1 MFPSTSPGCGRWG
14 GWMSSPSSTP
24 PPTPAGLRAVI
35 VDEWALYRQGVA
47 SVLRNLGIEVV
58 GEAAGAS
65 DGMMRLWAARPDL
78 LVAGSPAHSRL
89 PELVAE
95 AKKAYPELRVLA
107 LLPVSEAGK
116 VRPVLSSGADA
127 VLTRLSSPEE
137 LESAVRKVAAGERV
151 VAAAALTV
159 LVGTPTKAADGPT
172 SAHPLTVKERE
183 VLDLLAKGLSNREI
197 AGTLVIS
204 TATVKSHLAHIYE
217 KLGAKNRQDAV
228 GRAIEQGLLG

>member
-1 MFPSTSPGCGRWG
+1 MSPP
-14 GWMSSPSSTP
+14 SSPPSVP
-24 PPTPAGLRAVI
+24 LAGLRAVI

-58 GEAAGAS
+58 GEAAGAG
-65 DGMMRLWAARPDL
+65 DGMMRLWSTRPDL
-78 LVAGSPAHSRL
+78 LVASSPAHSRL

-127 VLTRLSSPEE
+127 VLTRLASPEE

-159 LVGTPTKAADGPT
+159 LVGASPT
-172 SAHPLTVKERE
+172 SAMPASGHPLTVKERE

-197 AGTLVIS
+197 ATTLVIS
-204 TATVKSHLAHIYE
+204 TATVKSHVAHIYE

-228 GRAIEQGLLG
+228 GRALEQGLLG

>member
-1 MFPSTSPGCGRWG
+1 
-14 GWMSSPSSTP
+14 MSSASSSL
-24 PPTPAGLRAVI
+24 PPTPAGLRAVVI
-35 VDEWALYRQGVA
+35 DEWALYRQGVA

-65 DGMMRLWAARPDL
+65 DGMMRLWSARPDL

-89 PELVAE
+89 PDLVAD
-95 AKKAYPELRVLA
+95 AKKAYPDLRVLA

-127 VLTRLSSPEE
+127 VLTRLASPEE
-137 LESAVRKVAAGERV
+137 LEAAVRKVAAGERV
-151 VAAAALTV
+151 LAAAALTV
-159 LVGTPTKAADGPT
+159 LVGTPAKTAEGPRG
-172 SAHPLTVKERE
+172 AHPLTVKERE

-197 AGTLVIS
+197 ATTMVVS
-204 TATVKSHLAHIYE
+204 TTTVKSHLSNIYE

>member
-1 MFPSTSPGCGRWG
+1 MTSA
-14 GWMSSPSSTP
+14 SSP
-24 PPTPAGLRAVI
+24 PPTPLSGLKAVI

-58 GEAAGAS
+58 GEAASAA
-65 DGMMRLWAARPDL
+65 DGMMRLWSARPDL

-89 PELVAE
+89 PDLIAE

-127 VLTRLSSPEE
+127 VLTMLA
-137 LESAVRKVAAGERV
+137 SA
-151 VAAAALTV
+151 
-159 LVGTPTKAADGPT
+159 D
-172 SAHPLTVKERE
+172 PLTVKERE

-197 AGTLVIS
+197 ATTLVIS

-228 GRAIEQGLLG
+228 GRAIEQGLL

>member
-1 MFPSTSPGCGRWG
+1 
-14 GWMSSPSSTP
+14 MSSPPSP
-24 PPTPAGLRAVI
+24 PAIPLTGLRAVI

-47 SVLRNLGIEVV
+47 SVLRNLGVDVV
-58 GEAAGAS
+58 GEAAGAN
-65 DGMMRLWAARPDL
+65 DAMMRLWSARPDL

-95 AKKAYPELRVLA
+95 AKKAYPEMRVLA

-116 VRPVLSSGADA
+116 ARPVLSSGADA
-127 VLTRLSSPEE
+127 VLTRLASPDE

-151 VAAAALTV
+151 LAAAALTV
-159 LVGTPTKAADGPT
+159 LVGTSPTASDMPSSG
-172 SAHPLTVKERE
+172 HPLTVKERE

-197 AGTLVIS
+197 AANLVVS

-217 KLGAKNRQDAV
+217 KLGARNRQDAV

>member
-1 MFPSTSPGCGRWG
+1 
-14 GWMSSPSSTP
+14 MSSPSSP
-24 PPTPAGLRAVI
+24 PLTLAGLTAVV

-58 GEAAGAS
+58 GEASGAS
-65 DGMMRLWAARPDL
+65 DGMMKLWSARPDL

-95 AKKAYPELRVLA
+95 AKKAYPDLRVLA

-127 VLTRLSSPEE
+127 VLTRLASPEE

-159 LVGTPTKAADGPT
+159 LVGTAPKTADGPGG
-172 SAHPLTVKERE
+172 AHPLTVKERE

-217 KLGAKNRQDAV
+217 KLGAKSRQEAV

>member
-1 MFPSTSPGCGRWG
+1 MTSA
-14 GWMSSPSSTP
+14 SSP
-24 PPTPAGLRAVI
+24 PPTPLSGLRAVV

-58 GEAAGAS
+58 GEAATAA
-65 DGMMRLWAARPDL
+65 DGMMRLWSGRPNL

-89 PELVAE
+89 PDLVAE

-127 VLTRLSSPEE
+127 VLTRLASAEE
-137 LESAVRKVAAGERV
+137 LEAAVRKVAAGERV

-159 LVGTPTKAADGPT
+159 LVGTAPRAEMPASG
-172 SAHPLTVKERE
+172 HPLTVKERE

-197 AGTLVIS
+197 AHQLVVS

-217 KLGAKNRQDAV
+217 KLGAKNRQ
-228 GRAIEQGLLG
+228 

>member
-1 MFPSTSPGCGRWG
+1 MSPSPASTS
-14 GWMSSPSSTP
+14 
-24 PPTPAGLRAVI
+24 PAGLRAVI

-47 SVLRNLGIEVV
+47 SVLRNIGIEVV
-58 GEAAGAS
+58 GEATGAS
-65 DGMMRLWAARPDL
+65 DGMMRLWSARPDL

-95 AKKAYPELRVLA
+95 AKKAYPDLRVLA

-127 VLTRLSSPEE
+127 VLTRLASPEE

-159 LVGTPTKAADGPT
+159 LVGTPTKTADRPGA
-172 SAHPLTVKERE
+172 AHPLTVKERE

-197 AGTLVIS
+197 AGTLVVS

>member
-1 MFPSTSPGCGRWG
+1 MTSP
-14 GWMSSPSSTP
+14 SASPPNLS
-24 PPTPAGLRAVI
+24 GLKAVI

-58 GEAAGAS
+58 GEAASAS
-65 DGMMRLWAARPDL
+65 DGMLRLWSGRPDL

-89 PELVAE
+89 PDLVAE
-95 AKKAYPELRVLA
+95 AKKAYPDLRVLA

-127 VLTRLSSPEE
+127 VLTRLASADE

-151 VAAAALTV
+151 LAAAALTV
-159 LVGTPTKAADGPT
+159 LVGTSPKGSEVPST
-172 SAHPLTVKERE
+172 AHPLTVKERE

-197 AGTLVIS
+197 ATSLVVS

>member
-1 MFPSTSPGCGRWG
+1 
-14 GWMSSPSSTP
+14 MSSPSSP
-24 PPTPAGLRAVI
+24 PLTLAGLTAVV

-58 GEAAGAS
+58 GEASGAS
-65 DGMMRLWAARPDL
+65 DGMMKLWSARPDL

-95 AKKAYPELRVLA
+95 AKKAYPDLRVLA

-127 VLTRLSSPEE
+127 VLTRLASPEE

-159 LVGTPTKAADGPT
+159 LVGTAQKTVDGPGG
-172 SAHPLTVKERE
+172 AHPLTVKERE

>member
-1 MFPSTSPGCGRWG
+1 MAGRTN
-14 GWMSSPSSTP
+14 SLSFTK
-24 PPTPAGLRAVI
+24 AVV

-58 GEAAGAS
+58 GEAATAA
-65 DGMMRLWAARPDL
+65 DGMMRLWSGRPDL
-78 LVAGSPAHSRL
+78 LIAGSPAHSRL
-89 PELVAE
+89 PDLVTE

-127 VLTRLSSPEE
+127 VLTRLASGDE

-151 VAAAALTV
+151 LAAAALTV
-159 LVGTPTKAADGPT
+159 LVGTEPKAVDV
-172 SAHPLTVKERE
+172 SASGHPLTLKERE

-197 AGTLVIS
+197 AAALVVS
-204 TATVKSHLAHIYE
+204 TATVKSHLSHIYE

>member
-1 MFPSTSPGCGRWG
+1 
-14 GWMSSPSSTP
+14 MS
-24 PPTPAGLRAVI
+24 PPTPESPPAGLRAVI
-35 VDEWALYRQGVA
+35 VDEWALYRHGVA
-47 SVLRNLGIEVV
+47 SVLRNLGVEVV
-58 GEAAGAS
+58 GEASGAS
-65 DGMMRLWAARPDL
+65 DVMMRLWSARPDM

-89 PELVAE
+89 PDLVSE

-127 VLTRLSSPEE
+127 VLTRLASAEE
-137 LESAVRKVAAGERV
+137 LEAAVRKVAAGERV

-159 LVGTPTKAADGPT
+159 LVGATPKPADGPT
-172 SAHPLTVKERE
+172 SSHPLTVKERE

-197 AGTLVIS
+197 ATAMVVS
-204 TATVKSHLAHIYE
+204 TATVKSHLSNIYE

>member
-1 MFPSTSPGCGRWG
+1 
-14 GWMSSPSSTP
+14 MSSPSSTP
-24 PPTPAGLRAVI
+24 PPSPAGLRAVI

-47 SVLRNLGIEVV
+47 SVLRNLGIDVV
-58 GEAAGAS
+58 GEAAGAA
-65 DGMMRLWAARPDL
+65 DGMMRLWSARPDL

-127 VLTRLSSPEE
+127 VLTRLASPEE
-137 LESAVRKVAAGERV
+137 LESAVRSKVAAGERV
-151 VAAAALTV
+151 LAAAALTV
-159 LVGTPTKAADGPT
+159 LVGTPTKMADGPT
-172 SAHPLTVKERE
+172 TAHPLTVKERE

-204 TATVKSHLAHIYE
+204 TATVKSPLAHIYE